1 MNADFYE
8 RITKSSVKAIHYSNC
23 WYLVSE
29 RTWVDGVFSSQGD
42 TAEEDEEEDDVGEG
56 GVVDDPV
63 AKLPEPFNREHQL
76 LTTDS
81 KSLTLHFEAI

>member
-1 MNADFYE
+1 MG
-8 RITKSSVKAIHYSNC
+8 
-23 WYLVSE
+23 
-29 RTWVDGVFSSQGD
+29 VDGVFSSQGD

-63 AKLPEPFNREHQL
+63 AKLPEPFIREHQL

-81 KSLTLHFEAI
+81 KSIKPHFGVIR